1 MGKNPA
7 CANFLHSR
15 FHLAV
20 TNEHRVEA
28 GGACSSKMAT
38 NGAASFVAVPAEI
51 KIEKGWADPKA
62 LAPGM
67 SVPNKGGE

>member
-1 MGKNPA
+1 M
-7 CANFLHSR
+7 
-15 FHLAV
+15 